1 MPPSPSAV
9 RAAAKT
15 AASATRVAARQAA
28 NLRGS
33 PSAAAAT
40 GPKAGLLPKWKYMI
54 ISVSFAAVV
63 ITGTVYGAGLK
74 AQQEYKAEKKKVQE
88 ATLEEKVAL
97 LEQHKADLLRQKAK
111 IEAKLA
117 EVRAR
122 IKASPE
128 GGGGGTVDGSR

>member
-1 MPPSPSAV
+1 MP
-9 RAAAKT
+9 
-15 AASATRVAARQAA
+15 
-28 NLRGS
+28 
-33 PSAAAAT
+33 
-40 GPKAGLLPKWKYMI
+40 PKWKYMI
-54 ISVSFAAVV
+54 LSVSFAAVV

-111 IEAKLA
+111 IEDKLA

-122 IKASPE
+122 IKASAE
-128 GGGGGTVDGSR
+128 GEDGGTADGSR